1 MIKFF
6 KDKHSFLSNFWMVP
20 IEFEDKIYASVEYA
34 YIAAKSLDEMY
45 RNLIRKI
52 LRPGKAKRE
61 TKKLL
66 KEFGGIR
73 EDWKDINLSL
83 MYDLNFQKY
92 SEYHNLG
99 RQLLD
104 TGDEILEEGNYW
116 HDNFYGNCYCPKCEN
131 IEGKNHQGK
140 ILMKVREELK

>member
-20 IEFEDKIYASVEYA
+20 IEFEDKIYASVEHA

-73 EDWKDINLSL
+73 EDWKTINLKL
-83 MYDLNFQKY
+83 MYELVLQKFSNY
-92 SEYHNLG
+92 DNLKKH
-99 RQLLD
+99 LLD

-116 HDNFYGNCYCPKCEN
+116 HDNFYGNCYCPKCVD
-131 IEGKNHQGK
+131 IEGKNHLGK